1 MYFCRKCINYFFT
14 FAMKKKLITAL
25 ATKFEGVDAKVF
37 GRIAD
42 NIMDRKTIETDE
54 DVEAAVAEISFK
66 DVLESYGDARATESA
81 RTAKRNAISDYEKR
95 YKLKDGKKVAQ
106 KDDDDNDDDD
116 DDDPNADPNDDDKSG
131 SAVLAAMKKMFAGL
145 EQKLDAANNEIAAMK
160 KGKITDGRKAQL
172 AELMKGFSEKER
184 KMFDRI
190 SVDDMSDED
199 FATVLNDVKEIADE
213 KAAAGAAFLPPLG
226 GDSGNRQKVEV
237 SDADVDEVVSKL
249 NL

>member
-1 MYFCRKCINYFFT
+1 
-14 FAMKKKLITAL
+14 MKTKLITAL

-54 DVEAAVAEISFK
+54 DVEAAVAEISFQ
-66 DVLESYGDARATESA
+66 DVLKSYGDARATESA
-81 RTAKRNAISDYEKR
+81 RTAKRNAISEYEKR

-106 KDDDDNDDDD
+106 KDDDDD
-116 DDDPNADPNDDDKSG
+116 DDDPKADPNDDDKSG
-131 SAVLAAMKKMFAGL
+131 SAVLAAMKKMLAGL
-145 EQKLDAANNEIAAMK
+145 EQKLDTANNEIAAMK

-172 AELMKGFSEKER
+172 SELMKGFTEKER

-226 GDSGNRQKVEV
+226 GNSGNGQKVEV